1 MDKDSEIESLKL
13 SVKMLQLKLELA
25 ESNSRH
31 WERMYH
37 ISDDAFH
44 RSLGIQM
51 CNKEKEETI

>member
-13 SVKMLQLKLELA
+13 SVKILQLKLELA

-37 ISDDAFH
+37 IADEAFH
-44 RSLGIQM
+44 KAM
-51 CNKEKEETI
+51 NKI